1 VTAVNLQKGLA
12 MPTAIRQADAPAAR
26 ARARSERARR
36 QARRLQA
43 AALFAQDMRPA
54 EVGRALGVSKQS
66 ASRWH
71 TAWQRDGTAALTSKG
86 PTGVKPRLCDADL
99 RRVEQA
105 LLEGA
110 SAHGFTGELW
120 TLARIGQLIQRL
132 TGVRYHPGHLWA
144 VLHQRL
150 GWSVQRPLRRALE
163 RDEHAIARWVA
174 QDWPRIK
181 QAARR
186 RKARIAFFDESGASL
201 LPGVRRTW
209 APRGHPPLLRQRFNW
224 QRVSMA
230 AALCYGVGGGGASVA
245 FYVHPG
251 SYDTDSLIEVIGQL
265 RGSWTGRR
273 PRCCGTGCPRTVAAP
288 WQRSWPRSGTGC
300 WWNGCPPTRPN

>member
-1 VTAVNLQKGLA
+1 
-12 MPTAIRQADAPAAR
+12 MPQ
-26 ARARSERARR
+26 
-36 QARRLQA
+36 L

-110 SAHGFTGELW
+110 SAHGFTGELR

-201 LPGVRRTW
+201 LPGVRRSIRKPSTP
-209 APRGHPPLLRQRFNW
+209 AVRPVEELISSMGSDAAILRRW
-224 QRVSMA
+224 CTTTMA
-230 AALCYGVGGGGASVA
+230 TPCFAASGKSCS
-245 FYVHPG
+245 
-251 SYDTDSLIEVIGQL
+251 S
-265 RGSWTGRR
+265 
-273 PRCCGTGCPRTVAAP
+273 AA
-288 WQRSWPRSGTGC
+288 
-300 WWNGCPPTRPN
+300 

>member
-1 VTAVNLQKGLA
+1 MTAVNLQKGLA

-86 PTGVKPRLCDADL
+86 STGVKPRLCDADL

-186 RKARIAFFDESGASL
+186 RKARIAFFD
-201 LPGVRRTW
+201 
-209 APRGHPPLLRQRFNW
+209 
-224 QRVSMA
+224 
-230 AALCYGVGGGGASVA
+230 
-245 FYVHPG
+245 
-251 SYDTDSLIEVIGQL
+251 
-265 RGSWTGRR
+265 
-273 PRCCGTGCPRTVAAP
+273 
-288 WQRSWPRSGTGC
+288 
-300 WWNGCPPTRPN
+300 

>member
-1 VTAVNLQKGLA
+1 

-26 ARARSERARR
+26 ARARSKRARR

-110 SAHGFTGELW
+110 SAHGFTGELR

-186 RKARIAFFDESGASL
+186 RKARIAPSSMS
-201 LPGVRRTW
+201 PGPACCQACAGPGRH
-209 APRGHPPLLRQRFNW
+209 AAIPRCCATGSTGN
-224 QRVSMA
+224 VS
-230 AALCYGVGGGGASVA
+230 
-245 FYVHPG
+245 P
-251 SYDTDSLIEVIGQL
+251 
-265 RGSWTGRR
+265 WR
-273 PRCCGTGCPRTVAAP
+273 PRCATGSAAVA
-288 WQRSWPRSGTGC
+288 PRSPSMST
-300 WWNGCPPTRPN
+300 PAATTPTASSRSSASCGVPGRGEGHAAVGRAARAP